1 MDFKDHYKT
10 LGLVRTAQGADIKK
24 AYRKLARR
32 HHPDISK
39 LPDANA
45 RMVAVN
51 EAHDVLSDPTRRW
64 AYDNPGSE
72 AATPQGPNHNHH
84 ANHRNGRSFRP
95 APQWSAEDFGFA
107 NGGRQDRGRAPEPS
121 HGAFFEQVFDRTDHS
136 AERSAYRGDYR
147 SEYSARGTAAQRG
160 SDHHARIELDLTDAY
175 EGAQR
180 SLALHSVAGDEGQG
194 QGAAEHHLQVT
205 IPRGVH
211 AGQHIRLAG
220 QGGSGQGG
228 APAGDLLLE
237 VQFKPDARWRAE
249 GRDVYQRLPLA
260 PWEAAGGAA
269 LQIQTPGGAADV
281 KVPAGWKRGR
291 KLRLKDAGIPGAAGH
306 PAGHLYLELEV
317 ALPAADSE
325 AARAAYA
332 ALALAFPNFHARA

>member
-10 LGLVRTAQGADIKK
+10 LGLARTAQAADIKK
-24 AYRKLARR
+24 AYRKLARK

-72 AATPQGPNHNHH
+72 ADTSQSPNHP
-84 ANHRNGRSFRP
+84 NHRDGRSFRP
-95 APQWSAEDFGFA
+95 PPQWSAEDFGFA
-107 NGGRQDRGRAPEPS
+107 TGGGQGRGGGPS
-121 HGAFFEQVFDRTDHS
+121 GPSQSAFFEQFFERAERGAHS
-136 AERSAYRGDYR
+136 ARSADR
-147 SEYSARGTAAQRG
+147 SEYRARSAAGQRG

-180 SLALHSVAGDEGQG
+180 SLSLHSMAGDEGEG
-194 QGAAEHHLQVT
+194 QGAAEQHLQVT

-260 PWEAAGGAA
+260 PWEAALGAA
-269 LQIQTPGGAADV
+269 LQIQCPGGAADV
-281 KVPAGWKRGR
+281 KVPAGWKPGR
-291 KLRLKDAGIPGAAGH
+291 KLRLKDAGIPGVAGH
-306 PAGHLYLELEV
+306 PAGHLYLELEL